1 MNCNSLGYRIMMTAL
16 AAIMMSFAWPLRGQ
30 FGHEWGAAI
39 TGGMAGSLGV
49 LLIPSAVFRGAFA
62 QAVFFGTLGFILG
75 SENLPYGATVDYIL
89 QQPSLL
95 SSIPQLLELLFI
107 GASWGCVGS
116 LYLGLGLSE
125 KAVSFRDYIVISLSG
140 IALIALTFF
149 LDSKTEVIAIF
160 TLLIL
165 FLFLYNARAV
175 KSQTIQDMGIA
186 GLLGFGFG
194 FVGAVMILFW
204 GNKGYLPGPPD
215 WWTLRDQIWGG
226 LGGLALALTAWKAFE
241 RKDAPV
247 LLNSTGFQ
255 RFGFIFF
262 TTGICAYNTW
272 DVYQKWFKSS
282 PPAPEP
288 LVAAALLASGAAVL
302 LAALFYFLAVP
313 EAVFS
318 GSKLNK
324 TLLGTFLMFSL
335 YLAFFAIAKSIVY
348 SGWGVWETGFTLFV
362 FNSVLFVFVMPFI
375 LLGSENS

>member
-1 MNCNSLGYRIMMTAL
+1 MIAL
-16 AAIMMSFAWPLRGQ
+16 AAITMSFAWPLRGQ

-39 TGGMAGSLGV
+39 TGGMAGSLAA
-49 LLIPSAVFRGAFA
+49 LLIPSAVFRRAFA

-95 SSIPQLLELLFI
+95 AAIPQLLELLFI

-116 LYLGLGLSE
+116 LYLGFGISE
-125 KAVSFRDYIVISLSG
+125 KPLSLRDYLLISAAG

-149 LDSKTEVIAIF
+149 LNSTAAVMAIF
-160 TLLIL
+160 TVLIL
-165 FLFLYNARAV
+165 FLFLYNTLVV
-175 KSQTIQDMGIA
+175 KSQTVKDMGVS
-186 GLLGFGFG
+186 GLTGFGFG

-226 LGGLALALTAWKAFE
+226 AGGLALGLAAWRAFD
-241 RKDAPV
+241 KKNPPV
-247 LLNSTGFQ
+247 LLSSTEFQ

-262 TTGICAYNTW
+262 TTGICAFNTW

-288 LVAAALLASGAAVL
+288 LLAAILIGGGCLILAAAF
-302 LAALFYFLAVP
+302 FYFCAAP
-313 EAVFS
+313 AAVFS
-318 GSKLNK
+318 GHLLKK
-324 TLLGTFLMFSL
+324 TLLGSFLGYSF
-335 YLAFFAIAKSIVY
+335 YLAFFAVAKSIVY

-362 FNSVLFVFVMPFI
+362 FNSVLFAFVMPFI
-375 LLGSENS
+375 LLGPENP